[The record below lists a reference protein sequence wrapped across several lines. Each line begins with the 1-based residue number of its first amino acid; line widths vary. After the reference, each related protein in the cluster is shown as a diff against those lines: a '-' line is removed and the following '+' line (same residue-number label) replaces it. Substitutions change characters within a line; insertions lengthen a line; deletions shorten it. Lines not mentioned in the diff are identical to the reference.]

1 MSSAVETPVTRY
13 DSFSSA
19 RERFRDLLDTAGSG
33 RIVSVKRPNGAVA
46 VLPEQYV
53 RELLASRIGSPVR
66 MVFEDGAW
74 AALIAGLPLAAEATS
89 PEDAVDELIVALREY
104 VTDWHDHLGVAPNHA
119 DNWPLV
125 EFVGISDDDQ
135 LRAWATG
142 S

>member
-1 MSSAVETPVTRY
+1 MSVQ
-13 DSFSSA
+13 
-19 RERFRDLLDTAGSG
+19 
-33 RIVSVKRPNGAVA
+33 RPSGAVA
-46 VLPEQYV
+46 VLPEQHV
-53 RELLASRIGSPVR
+53 RALLAFHIGSPVQ

-74 AALIAGLPLAAEATS
+74 AALIPGLPLAAEAAS
-89 PEDAVDELIVALREY
+89 PDEVIDELIAALREY
-104 VTDWHDHLGVAPNHA
+104 AIDWHDHLGVAPNHA

>member
-1 MSSAVETPVTRY
+1 MSSVIETPVTRY
-13 DSFSSA
+13 DSFTSA

-33 RIVSVKRPNGAVA
+33 RVVSVKRPSGAVA
-46 VLPEQYV
+46 VLPEQYL
-53 RELLASRIGSPVR
+53 RSLLASRVGSPVQ

-74 AALIAGLPLAAEATS
+74 AALIPGVPLAAEASS
-89 PEDAVDELIVALREY
+89 PDGAVDELIGALREY

-119 DNWPLV
+119 ENWPLI

-135 LRAWATG
+135 LRAWVTG